1 MAEKDYYKVL
11 GVSKDAS
18 PDDIKKAYRK
28 LAIKY
33 HPDKNPGNKSAEE
46 KFKEI
51 SNAYEVLSD
60 PDKRKTYDQQGMEGV
75 KDMGFQG
82 FTNNDD
88 IFSHFSDI
96 FGDYSFGMR
105 ETGPERGADL
115 RYNLTA
121 PFMDAVFG
129 AERQIQIQRAETC
142 EVCHG
147 SGAKPGTNP
156 IACTDCGGRGFVSQG
171 KVRGS
176 FNITT
181 QCRRCGGSGK
191 IISAPCSNCGGN
203 GTVLANKTISVK
215 IPSGSDTGT
224 VLRLSGQGEAG
235 TNGGPPG
242 DLYVILQ
249 VQPHPT
255 FERQGMDI
263 VYHLPIKF
271 TQAALG
277 AEVKVPTLKGS
288 AILKI
293 PKGTQSNQT
302 FRLRGQGIPDA
313 QGQIGDELV
322 KITIAVPRNLSQK
335 EEELLREL
343 EKL

>member
-96 FGDYSFGMR
+96 FADYSFGMR

-115 RYNLTA
+115 RYNLTV

-129 AERQIQIQRAETC
+129 GEQQIQIQRAANC

-156 IACTDCGGRGFVSQG
+156 IACTDCGGRG
-171 KVRGS
+171 S
-176 FNITT
+176 FRY
-181 QCRRCGGSGK
+181 RRSC
-191 IISAPCSNCGGN
+191 
-203 GTVLANKTISVK
+203 
-215 IPSGSDTGT
+215 
-224 VLRLSGQGEAG
+224 
-235 TNGGPPG
+235 
-242 DLYVILQ
+242 
-249 VQPHPT
+249 
-255 FERQGMDI
+255 
-263 VYHLPIKF
+263 
-271 TQAALG
+271 
-277 AEVKVPTLKGS
+277 
-288 AILKI
+288 
-293 PKGTQSNQT
+293 
-302 FRLRGQGIPDA
+302 
-313 QGQIGDELV
+313 
-322 KITIAVPRNLSQK
+322 
-335 EEELLREL
+335 
-343 EKL
+343 